1 MKIELSIIWS
11 TDFYNRE
18 ASLLKA
24 VNHKRVGAGAA
35 EVPGDPKGHFFG
47 GVFLSFFGGVFF
59 SFFGVVFFSFF
70 GGVFFSFFG
79 GVFFSFF
86 GGVFF
91 SFFGGVFFSFFGG
104 VFFSFFGGVFFSFFG
119 GVFLSRGEE
128 VDERGTI
135 AEQRLP
141 QLRCHPISLVED
153 SVVQKARPD

>member
-1 MKIELSIIWS
+1 MKIESLIIRS

-18 ASLLKA
+18 AGLLQT
-24 VNHKRVGAGAA
+24 VNHKRVGTGAA
-35 EVPGDPKGHFFG
+35 KVPGDPKVHFH
-47 GVFLSFFGGVFF
+47 
-59 SFFGVVFFSFF
+59 
-70 GGVFFSFFG
+70 G

-135 AEQRLP
+135 AEQWLP
-141 QLRCHPISLVED
+141 QLRCHQILFVEVED

>member
-70 GGVFFSFFG
+70 GGVF
-79 GVFFSFF
+79 
-86 GGVFF
+86 
-91 SFFGGVFFSFFGG
+91 
-104 VFFSFFGGVFFSFFG
+104 
-119 GVFLSRGEE
+119 LSRGEE